1 LFPKIKKNGQIFQ
14 TNITCF
20 YFWQI
25 VTEWSLDEKNL
36 PSPVESLLKTVGQVL
51 VIKSIYRTR
60 SQGKGSGC
68 PRKLKKRRVKNRGTN
83 LIKIARFMVGIF
95 PSHGAF

>member
-1 LFPKIKKNGQIFQ
+1 M
-14 TNITCF
+14 F

-68 PRKLKKRRVKNRGTN
+68 PRKLKKTESQKSWNKSNQDCSVHG
-83 LIKIARFMVGIF
+83 GYF